1 MEKVVKAIEPGEKR
15 RRILRWLYFPWT
27 WLVFIPYLA
36 VSTII
41 FGTLAFLTAMV
52 SKRLGFHWGTVWA
65 WLLCRMNWTWV
76 SVKGRKNIKKGQSY
90 IIMSNHQSHFDILA
104 IYGHWWKQFRWVM
117 KQELRKVP
125 GLGYGCAKIGHIFID
140 RSDREKAIASLKAAR
155 PLLEGGISVMFFPEG
170 TRSRDGRMLPF
181 KKGGFMMAL
190 DLDLPILPVTIRG
203 SRHVLIGKK
212 LKLLPG
218 YIRIQIHEP
227 IEVSPYGHEKRDEL
241 MKDVRAVIASGI
253 SAWERGE
260 DPRGEK

>member
-1 MEKVVKAIEPGEKR
+1 MQPQVGKPEPGEKR

-41 FGTLAFLTAMV
+41 FGTLAFLTAMF
-52 SKRLGFHWGTVWA
+52 SKRLGFHWGTAWA
-65 WLLCRMNWTWV
+65 WLLCRLNWTWV
-76 SVKGRKNIKKGQSY
+76 SVKGRKKIKKGQSY

-140 RSDREKAIASLKAAR
+140 RSDRQKAIASLKAAK

-203 SRHVLIGKK
+203 SRHVLVGKK
-212 LKLLPG
+212 LRLLPG
-218 YIRIQIHEP
+218 LIRIQIHDP
-227 IEVSPYGHEKRDEL
+227 IEVSPYGHDKRDEL
-241 MKDVRAVIASGI
+241 MEDVRAVIASGMTP
-253 SAWERGE
+253 WERGE
-260 DPRGEK
+260 K

>member
-1 MEKVVKAIEPGEKR
+1 MPETMKATEPREQR

-41 FGTLAFLTAMV
+41 FGTLAFLTSLV
-52 SKRLGFHWGTVWA
+52 SKNLSFHCGTVWA

-76 SVKGRKNIKKGQSY
+76 SVKGRKHIKKGQSY

-125 GLGYGCAKIGHIFID
+125 GLGYGCASVGHIFID
-140 RSDREKAIASLKAAR
+140 RSNREKAIQSLKAAK

-227 IEVSPYGHEKRDEL
+227 IDVSAYGHEKRDEL
-241 MKDVRAVIASGI
+241 MEDVRAVIASKL
-253 SAWERGE
+253 SPWERGE
-260 DPRGEK
+260 E

>member
-1 MEKVVKAIEPGEKR
+1 VPAPVRAIEPGEKR

-52 SKRLGFHWGTVWA
+52 NKRAGFHWGTVWA

-76 SVKGRKNIKKGQSY
+76 SVKGREKIKKGQSY

-104 IYGHWWKQFRWVM
+104 IYGHWFKQFRWVM

-125 GLGYGCAKIGHIFID
+125 GLGFGCAKIGHIFID

-203 SRHVLIGKK
+203 SRHVLVGKK
-212 LKLLPG
+212 LRLLPG
-218 YIRIQIHEP
+218 LIRIQIHDP
-227 IEVSPYGHEKRDEL
+227 IEVTPYGHEKRDQL
-241 MKDVRAVIASGI
+241 MQDVRTVIASNL
-253 SAWERGE
+253 SPWERGE
-260 DPRGEK
+260 N